1 MGQRTKCPH
10 DSDKA
15 PIIND
20 YSNCSHRRT
29 ENGPAGASGT
39 MPFSEFV
46 FSSEN
51 FMYLQPYGKVKR
63 VRAGQAYRATLFL
76 FCRL

>member
-1 MGQRTKCPH
+1 
-10 DSDKA
+10 
-15 PIIND
+15 
-20 YSNCSHRRT
+20 
-29 ENGPAGASGT
+29 

-51 FMYLQPYGKVKR
+51 FMYLQPYGR
-63 VRAGQAYRATLFL
+63 LREYEQVRLYRATLFL